1 MNYVQELSDQLLLL
15 NKNEKMKIDVHFIV
29 SEPLNSFCVNLNR
42 KIQHV
47 NQGLI
52 HMGREAI
59 ILPHISIFM
68 GYVTSYQML
77 DLLISNVGTYA
88 QSQSPFC
95 IDPTSMYFK
104 GLTKNAPQYLFI
116 DFLQNQYIT
125 EQKRKLSALLK
136 DIVLPMDWNM
146 EEEPPHITVGCYN
159 KITEKA
165 LSIIDEN
172 GIIPPCMI
180 SQIGVSVSGN
190 KGVCLGLLKVYQL
203 Q

>member
-1 MNYVQELSDQLLLL
+1 MNYIQELSDQLLLL
-15 NKNEKMKIDVHFIV
+15 NKNEKIKIDVHFIV
-29 SEPLNSFCVNLNR
+29 SEPLNSFCINLNQ

-77 DLLISNVGTYA
+77 DSLISSVGTYA
-88 QSQSPFC
+88 QSQSQFC
-95 IDPTSMYFK
+95 IAPTTMYLK
-104 GLTKNAPQYLFI
+104 GVTKNAPQYLFI
-116 DFLQNQYIT
+116 DLLQNQYIT
-125 EQKRKLSALLK
+125 EQKRKLSEYLK
-136 DIVLPMDWNM
+136 DIVLPINWDM

-159 KITEKA
+159 KITEKT

-172 GIIPPCMI
+172 RIIPPCMI